1 MVIAGTWN
9 STKAAVRTACAI
21 AALLAVSLV
30 SAAEV
35 EGHNFPERMQLDGTE
50 LVLNGAG
57 VRIYSAFRVYVAALY
72 LPTRKGD
79 GEAILRENQPSRISL
94 HFLRELTPEQITT
107 SINDA
112 LRDALTAEQRAPLE
126 RRLKEFGAILETL
139 PVLKRG
145 AQIVIDYVPKT
156 GTTIR
161 LNGETMGSIPGADFN
176 QALLRTW
183 IGERPR
189 DTRLKAAMLGVPL

>member
-1 MVIAGTWN
+1 MVISGTWN
-9 STKAAVRTACAI
+9 STKAAVRTACAV
-21 AALLAVSLV
+21 AALLSISVVNAT
-30 SAAEV
+30 EV
-35 EGHNFPERMQLDGTE
+35 EGYKFPEHVQLDGTE

-57 VRIYSAFRVYVAALY
+57 VRIYSVFSVYVAALY

-79 GEAILRENQPSRISL
+79 GEAILRENQPSRVSL

-112 LRDALTAEQRAPLE
+112 LRDTLTTEQRAPLE
-126 RRLKEFGAILETL
+126 RRLKDFGSILETL
-139 PVLKRG
+139 PVLKKG
-145 AQIVIDYVPKT
+145 ARIVIDYVPKA

-161 LNGETMGSIPGADFN
+161 VNGETKGSIPGADFN

-183 IGERPR
+183 IGERPK

>member
-1 MVIAGTWN
+1 MVISGTWN
-9 STKAAVRTACAI
+9 STKAAVRTACAV
-21 AALLAVSLV
+21 AALLSISVV
-30 SAAEV
+30 NAAEV
-35 EGHNFPERMQLDGTE
+35 EGYKFPERVQLDGTE

-79 GEAILRENQPSRISL
+79 GEAILRENQPSRVSL

-112 LRDALTAEQRAPLE
+112 LRDTLTTEQRAPLE
-126 RRLKEFGAILETL
+126 RRLKDFGSILETL
-139 PVLKRG
+139 PVLKKG
-145 AQIVIDYVPKT
+145 ARIVIDYVPKA

-161 LNGETMGSIPGADFN
+161 VNGETKGSILGADFN

-183 IGERPR
+183 IGERPK

>member
-1 MVIAGTWN
+1 MVISGTWN
-9 STKAAVRTACAI
+9 STKAAVRTAWAV
-21 AALLAVSLV
+21 AALLSISVVNAT
-30 SAAEV
+30 EV
-35 EGHNFPERMQLDGTE
+35 EGYKFPEHVQLDGTE

-72 LPTRKGD
+72 LPTKKGD
-79 GEAILRENQPSRISL
+79 GEAILRENQSSRISL

-112 LRDALTAEQRAPLE
+112 LRDTLTAEQRAPLE
-126 RRLKEFGAILETL
+126 RRLKEFGSILETL
-139 PVLKRG
+139 PVLKKG
-145 AQIVIDYVPKT
+145 AQIVIDYAPKA

-161 LNGETMGSIPGADFN
+161 VNGETKGSIAGADFN